1 MLRMT
6 PLASA
11 IVALL
16 IGIEAYAAEETFDTH
31 FMIGG
36 MKDQQVSNIRL
47 EDNQPLPGQYDIDIY
62 VNKQWRGKY
71 EIIVKDN
78 PQETCLSR
86 EMIKRLGINTDS
98 FASGKQCL
106 TFKQLI
112 QGGSYTWDIG
122 VFRLDFSVPQAWVE
136 DLESGYVPPENWER
150 GINAFYTSYYM
161 SQYYS
166 DYKASGSSKST
177 YVRFNSG
184 LNLLGWQLHS
194 DASFSKTNYNPGVW
208 KSITMYLERG
218 FAQLLGADGSVTTYL
233 VPYAAV
239 PNMLQPGVS
248 KYDFAA
254 GRSHIEGASKQ
265 SDFVQA
271 GYQYGFNNLLTLYGG
286 SMVANNYY
294 AFTLGTGWNT
304 RIGAIS
310 VDATKSHSKQDNG
323 DVFDGQSYQ
332 IAYNKFVSQTS
343 TRFGLAAWRYSSRDY
358 RTFNDHVWANNKDNY
373 RRDENDIYD
382 IADYY
387 QNDFGRKN
395 SFSANMSQSLPEGW
409 GSVSLSTLW
418 RDYWGRSGSSKDYQ
432 LSYSNNLRRISYTLA
447 ASHAYDENHHEEK
460 RFNIFI
466 SIPFDWGDDVTTP
479 RRQIYMSNSTTFDD
493 QGVASNNT
501 GLSGTVGSRDQFNYG
516 VNLSYQYQG
525 NETTAG
531 ANLTWNA
538 PVATVNGSY
547 SQSSAYRQAG
557 ASVSGGIVAWS
568 GGVNLANRLSETFA
582 VMNAPGIKDA
592 YVNGQKYRTTNRN
605 GVVVY
610 DGMTP
615 YRENYLMLDVSQSDS
630 EAELRGNRKIAAP
643 YRGAVVLV
651 NFDTDQRKPWF
662 IKALRAD
669 GQPLTFGYE
678 VNDIHG
684 HNIGV
689 VGQGSQLFIRTNE
702 VPPSVNVAIDK
713 QQGLS
718 CTITFG
724 KEIDESR
731 NYICQ

>member
-1 MLRMT
+1 
-6 PLASA
+6 
-11 IVALL
+11 
-16 IGIEAYAAEETFDTH
+16 
-31 FMIGG
+31 
-36 MKDQQVSNIRL
+36 
-47 EDNQPLPGQYDIDIY
+47 
-62 VNKQWRGKY
+62 
-71 EIIVKDN
+71 
-78 PQETCLSR
+78 
-86 EMIKRLGINTDS
+86 
-98 FASGKQCL
+98 
-106 TFKQLI
+106 
-112 QGGSYTWDIG
+112 
-122 VFRLDFSVPQAWVE
+122 
-136 DLESGYVPPENWER
+136 
-150 GINAFYTSYYM
+150 
-161 SQYYS
+161 
-166 DYKASGSSKST
+166 
-177 YVRFNSG
+177 
-184 LNLLGWQLHS
+184 
-194 DASFSKTNYNPGVW
+194 
-208 KSITMYLERG
+208 
-218 FAQLLGADGSVTTYL
+218 
-233 VPYAAV
+233 
-239 PNMLQPGVS
+239 
-248 KYDFAA
+248 
-254 GRSHIEGASKQ
+254 
-265 SDFVQA
+265 
-271 GYQYGFNNLLTLYGG
+271 
-286 SMVANNYY
+286 
-294 AFTLGTGWNT
+294 
-304 RIGAIS
+304 
-310 VDATKSHSKQDNG
+310 
-323 DVFDGQSYQ
+323 
-332 IAYNKFVSQTS
+332 
-343 TRFGLAAWRYSSRDY
+343 
-358 RTFNDHVWANNKDNY
+358 
-373 RRDENDIYD
+373 
-382 IADYY
+382 
-387 QNDFGRKN
+387 
-395 SFSANMSQSLPEGW
+395 
-409 GSVSLSTLW
+409 
-418 RDYWGRSGSSKDYQ
+418 
-432 LSYSNNLRRISYTLA
+432 
-447 ASHAYDENHHEEK
+447 
-460 RFNIFI
+460 
-466 SIPFDWGDDVTTP
+466 
-479 RRQIYMSNSTTFDD
+479 IYMSNSTTFDD

-724 KEIDESR
+724 KEIDESK